1 MEDARNEA
9 GLDNLDLYNRAFFDS
24 VAHEWDAHMGPEHPE
39 KLAGIVET
47 LALRPGEWVLD
58 VGTGAGVLA
67 PLASPRVA
75 PNGMLIAVDLAFRMV
90 RQARSQHGTLE
101 NVRFVQANAFRLPF
115 TRSVFDRIV
124 CNSVFPHFAD
134 QEATVGELA
143 DLLKP
148 GGECVV
154 CHTEPRDAIN
164 AFHCSLGGVMA
175 ESELPAESVMHRLF
189 AAAGLEITALEDG
202 PERYLLRA
210 RKPIG

>member
-90 RQARSQHGTLE
+90 RQARSQHGTIE
-101 NVRFVQANAFRLPF
+101 NLRFVQANALRLPF
-115 TRSVFDRIV
+115 TRSAFDRIV

-134 QEATVGELA
+134 QEATARELA